1 MRDMKKVRIY
11 SGKEMVNSPVPTVR
25 FRVDGLLRRMGG
37 RMAITAPLKQEKSM
51 LAHDLGLKI
60 AAGGEWLGYRTMAGN
75 VLYVNLEI
83 ASPMFQKRTQ
93 DIQGDQHFDLDAL
106 DRFRAVTILDENLD
120 IDLGIEK
127 VQRILASCR
136 EQDFHVDVLI
146 LDPRARLISGNENE
160 GTVINQFCENVDKL
174 LKKHPRL
181 SVVIVTHMGKNWSRG
196 AIGHSRFSGWLDSEI
211 MLTRTPGFEKRKSAE
226 VNARYCEGTS
236 FSIDFTYPIH
246 RLSPEDEEA
255 RKVKVNTAGKYIL
268 KHLVGKS
275 ISEQDLRNNAR
286 KVNITEYAFQAAIRE
301 LKTQEK
307 IETLP
312 AGGKGNKKLLRL
324 VNDKK

>member
-1 MRDMKKVRIY
+1 MSETKKYRIW

-60 AAGGEWLGYRTMAGN
+60 AAGREWLGYRTMAGN

-83 ASPMFQKRTQ
+83 AGPMFQKRTQ
-93 DIQGDQHFDLDAL
+93 GIQGDLHYDEEAL
-106 DRFRAVTILDENLD
+106 NRFRAVTILDENLD
-120 IDLGIEK
+120 LDLGIDK
-127 VQRILASCR
+127 VHSLLKNWKAQGF
-136 EQDFHVDVLI
+136 EVDVLI

-160 GTVINQFCENVDKL
+160 GIVINQFCENVDKL

-196 AIGHSRFSGWLDSEI
+196 AIGHSRFSGWLDTEI
-211 MLTRTPGFEKRKSAE
+211 KLTRTQGMEKRKSAE
-226 VNARYCEGTS
+226 VNARYCEGTL

-255 RKVKVNTAGKYIL
+255 RKVKVNTASKYIL
-268 KHLVGKS
+268 KHLAGKS
-275 ISEQDLRNNAR
+275 RSEQDLRNDAR

-301 LKTQEK
+301 LKTQGK

-312 AGGKGNKKLLRL
+312 AGGKGNKKLLKL